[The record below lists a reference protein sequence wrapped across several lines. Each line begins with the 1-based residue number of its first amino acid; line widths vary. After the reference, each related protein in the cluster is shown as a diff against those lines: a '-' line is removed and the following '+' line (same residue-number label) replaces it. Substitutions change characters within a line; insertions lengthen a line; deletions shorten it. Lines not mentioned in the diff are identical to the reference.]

1 MSYFLD
7 SDNNSS
13 DENPN
18 TINPDTFEFVLQ
30 KFIRVCPTDRFMILN
45 VLVEDSDGENAVL
58 KSKYVENARN
68 HNQKLLENID
78 FMDAGFDLM
87 IPYNFD
93 KSGQGVGY
101 TNCYASR
108 VNKLNTRVRCSAQM
122 VIRDVAKKYAV
133 GQYNTG
139 YYMYPRS
146 SISKTCFRLANSVG
160 IIDAGYRG
168 PLIGM
173 VDVVYEMDSVC
184 VHGYDKLFQ
193 ICAPHLAPVLVNIVD
208 DLGAATSRGEGGFGS
223 TGR

>member
-7 SDNNSS
+7 SEDSVTSNLDSNS
-13 DENPN
+13 N
-18 TINPDTFEFVLQ
+18 TFESVLKNFV
-30 KFIRVCPTDRFMILN
+30 RVCPSDRFMILN
-45 VLVEDSDGENAVL
+45 VLVEDGDGENAEL
-58 KSKYVENARN
+58 KSKYVENAAN
-68 HNQKLLENID
+68 HNRKLMENID

-93 KSGQGVGY
+93 EGVGY
-101 TNCYASR
+101 TRCYSSR

-122 VIRDVAKKYAV
+122 VIRDVVNKYAIS
-133 GQYNTG
+133 QHNTG

-168 PLIGM
+168 ALIGM
-173 VDVVYEMDSVC
+173 VDVVYEMDSLC
-184 VHGYDKLFQ
+184 VHAYDKLFQ
-193 ICAPHLAPVLVNIVD
+193 ICAPQLAPVLVNIVD
-208 DLGAATSRGEGGFGS
+208 DLGVATSRGEGGFGS